1 MLICGACALPHGLFL
16 THGSAAGP
24 RMAEEKAMTDP
35 QDDKPAVG
43 DEELDDLQGSGD
55 GMGAGAEVCAAQIK
69 EGLDNS

>member
-1 MLICGACALPHGLFL
+1 
-16 THGSAAGP
+16 
-24 RMAEEKAMTDP
+24 MTDP